1 MKKSIYYITTIIGL
15 LLLGIGLWLVK
26 VVIEPEGIMKAL
38 PYVFVGV
45 GCGSFGHGM
54 GKIISNR
61 TMKNYP
67 EIKKQVEIDK
77 QDERNIV
84 IGNMAKAKAY
94 DMMIFIFGALMIAFA
109 LMGTDMVVIILLVC
123 AYLFSIAYGIY
134 YRFKFDKEM

>member
-1 MKKSIYYITTIIGL
+1 MKKSIYYVTTIIGL
-15 LLLGIGLWLVK
+15 LLLGVGLWLIK

-54 GKIISNR
+54 GRIISNR

-109 LMGTDMVVIILLVC
+109 LMGTDMVVIIILAC